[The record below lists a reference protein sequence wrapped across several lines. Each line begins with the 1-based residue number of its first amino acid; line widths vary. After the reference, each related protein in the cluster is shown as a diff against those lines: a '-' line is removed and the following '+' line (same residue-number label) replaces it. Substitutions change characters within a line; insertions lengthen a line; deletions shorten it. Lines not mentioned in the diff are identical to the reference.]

1 MDRWWGADAVGGW
14 HGAILGHLLSSVASK
29 ELLQVGMGTTRLAFW
44 ESSGRF
50 SVEPSTRQLAGVGEA
65 SSWTGVCQAAVAKD
79 EGKREDKLLS
89 VNIHQ
94 GL

>member
-1 MDRWWGADAVGGW
+1 MERAECGKVVGCGCSGGMAWSDSGTFAFFSGKQGAASGG
-14 HGAILGHLLSSVASK
+14 HGDHQA
-29 ELLQVGMGTTRLAFW
+29 AFW

-79 EGKREDKLLS
+79 EGKREDKLL
-89 VNIHQ
+89 
-94 GL
+94 